1 MRRARAAA
9 ATVLTAGLLTLM
21 ASAPGSAATATHRAP
36 PHAATASYG
45 RELGVV
51 GSPTPDMPAPIS
63 EHPREA
69 SPTQTNPGTRAA
81 GPAAGQTVSMQNI
94 QLLMISLICGAIG
107 AAITTALSLVM
118 GAPWPAAL
126 LAGGGAFVTVAGFII
141 LIFKFLLG
149 LGE

>member
-1 MRRARAAA
+1 LGIVGPLTPAA
-9 ATVLTAGLLTLM
+9 
-21 ASAPGSAATATHRAP
+21 
-36 PHAATASYG
+36 
-45 RELGVV
+45 
-51 GSPTPDMPAPIS
+51 PAPLS
-63 EHPREA
+63 QNPQET
-69 SPTQTNPGTRAA
+69 SPTQTNPGATTA

-107 AAITTALSLVM
+107 AAITTALSLIM

-149 LGE
+149 LGG